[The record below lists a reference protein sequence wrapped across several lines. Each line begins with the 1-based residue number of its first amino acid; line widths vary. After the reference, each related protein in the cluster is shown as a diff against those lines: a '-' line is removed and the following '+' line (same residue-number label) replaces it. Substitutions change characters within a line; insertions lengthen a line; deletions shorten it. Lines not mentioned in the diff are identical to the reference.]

1 MLKKPVSILLAAAF
15 SLTSACL
22 FPAAA
27 QGDAYLI
34 DDFSGY
40 ADTEAL
46 KAAWQTQGNVEL
58 ELTDGALSFGYAEW
72 GDIYTRAVD
81 FSEGIP
87 SDAAG
92 IGLKITAE
100 AAGSLTLK
108 LGYNTSG
115 AEYAYHYVMNFQAG
129 ENDLQLAF
137 NDSGWTGVDGWGTAS
152 SLLPLDN
159 VKQIMISATGT
170 NAVVIDDIR
179 FLQGKE
185 EEESDPYR
193 IDDFSG
199 YADTAALQ
207 GVWGSQGG
215 AAPTVELKNGA
226 LSFGYDTNWADIYRE
241 VDFSGG
247 IPSDAAGIGLKITA
261 EAAGSL
267 TLKLGYDTG
276 AAYRYCHT
284 INLETGENDVRI
296 AFDDSGWVGEKG
308 WGDVGAMLPLDNV
321 KQLMISA
328 GGTNTV
334 VIDDIR
340 FLKGDDGED
349 SDDGN
354 DGEDGGDGDEEKPP
368 VETPEE
374 PSLPDDPYVLE
385 NFEGYANSASLGYNG
400 LWADNSGGCTVT
412 MALDNGEGNA
422 NEGTAL
428 KITGTDGGWVTITRS
443 GVTVPNDAA
452 SMTFWAKAEQE
463 TSLKLEFRLNNND
476 YKYAPSKSITIG
488 TEGAFYTVYFE
499 DCNYVQGSGGA
510 DKGWSLN
517 DQCLVNAINFMRD
530 GYDPITLYLD
540 DITFGKETKPVDPD
554 DPIAL
559 LEKAIDTLPAYD
571 DLTVLDIADI
581 ETIYQDYA
589 ALSADDK
596 RLVANRQ
603 ALLDAKDLA
612 DVWTETLGDRLDDVI
627 GLANGIAALPS
638 EITADDREAVDKL
651 WAVYSKLSEEQ
662 KALVPGGEILEKAH
676 QAAGGD
682 GTGSPETGVALPT
695 GAGALALL
703 SAGAAWVLRK
713 RKK

>member
-15 SLTSACL
+15 SLTSACV

-58 ELTDGALSFGYAEW
+58 ELADGALSFGYAEW
-72 GDIYTRAVD
+72 GDVYTRAVD
-81 FSEGIP
+81 FSGGVP

-100 AAGSLTLK
+100 AAGSLTFK

-115 AEYAYHYVMNFQAG
+115 AEYAYHYVMNFEAG

-170 NAVVIDDIR
+170 NTVVIDDIR
-179 FLQGKE
+179 FLQGKG
-185 EEESDPYR
+185 EEESGPYL

-199 YADTAALQ
+199 YADTEALKAAWQTQ
-207 GVWGSQGG
+207 GN
-215 AAPTVELKNGA
+215 VELELADGA
-226 LSFGYDTNWADIYRE
+226 LSFGYAEWGDVYTRA

-247 IPSDAAGIGLKITA
+247 VPSDAAGIGLKITA

-267 TLKLGYDTG
+267 TFKLGYNTSG
-276 AAYRYCHT
+276 AEYAYHYVM
-284 INLETGENDVRI
+284 NFEAGENDLQL
-296 AFDDSGWVGEKG
+296 AFNDSGWTGVDG
-308 WGDVGAMLPLDNV
+308 WGTASSLLPLDNV
-321 KQLMISA
+321 KQIMISA
-328 GGTNTV
+328 TGTNTV

-340 FLKGDDGED
+340 FLKGDEGGE
-349 SDDGN
+349 
-354 DGEDGGDGDEEKPP
+354 ETPP

-385 NFEGYANSASLGYNG
+385 DFEGYANSASLGYNG

-412 MALDNGEGNA
+412 MALDDGEGNA

-428 KITGTDGGWVTITRS
+428 KISGTDGGWVTITRN
-443 GVTVPNDAA
+443 GVTIPNDAT

-463 TSLKLEFRLNNND
+463 TALNLEFRLNNND

-530 GYDPITLYLD
+530 GYEPITLYLD

-571 DLTVLDIADI
+571 DLTVLDMADI
-581 ETIYQDYA
+581 EAVYQDYA

-612 DVWTETLGDRLDDVI
+612 DVWTEVLGDRLDDVI
-627 GLANGIAALPS
+627 SLANGIAALPS

-682 GTGSPETGVALPT
+682 GTDSPETGVALPA

-713 RKK
+713 RGK